1 MFLEKISFMAAK
13 HGYAVHL
20 EWDSITKE
28 ILTAALNKAMFD
40 KEMKRKVEKTT
51 KIFRDQKDDP
61 VEKAVWWIEYVMRH
75 GGTDFLRP
83 HSLDL
88 YWFQYICL
96 DIVVFL
102 GAILI
107 FAFVGIFKCWKMF
120 ACKKVEEET
129 VKDDKVEHSKL
140 YFTNFDEQQ
149 EEGNEGEGM
158 RNNNVLIKRMNGKM
172 FTNGVGGRLSDITQ
186 NNFESR

>member
-1 MFLEKISFMAAK
+1 MFLDKILFRAAK

-40 KEMKRKVEKTT
+40 KEMKRKVEK
-51 KIFRDQKDDP
+51 ISNLFRDQKDDP

-96 DIVVFL
+96 DIVLFL
-102 GAILI
+102 SAILV
-107 FAFVGIFKCWKMF
+107 FAFVGIFKFWKML

-129 VKDDKVEHSKL
+129 VKDDKVEHGKL
-140 YFTNFDEQQ
+140 CPTNFDEQQ
-149 EEGNEGEGM
+149 EKGNEEEGIK
-158 RNNNVLIKRMNGKM
+158 NNNVPIKKHSQMG
-172 FTNGVGGRLSDITQ
+172 
-186 NNFESR
+186 